1 MTDLAST
8 LTPLD
13 DPPDAPAD
21 EMYRRERAWQSTRR
35 AEAMWPGLDARV
47 LQSAADAIGVAV
59 AAVLRGER
67 PRLDFPALR
76 RDAERSAHALGVSA
90 LLTGVGPLLGAWL
103 ARDAMDADELTARV
117 LARHLAHGRARI
129 ARIRSEVLPILA
141 RMEAE
146 GLAPAVIKGFHTAHA
161 YFPEAGA
168 RPMADVDVVVAPEHI
183 ARAVEILREAGLVTE
198 GSAPTAYKR
207 EWTRPGDE
215 KVWSHELWHARSTW
229 RIELHDGLNFNAVV
243 ANVDTPQTPTLRDMM
258 TIDGVA
264 LRVADPNELIALVA
278 THGSTELYSQRLLRL
293 VEVVLIARRAH
304 ALGQLDWA
312 AVEENLAL
320 RRTLPF
326 AYPLL
331 VLVEQ
336 LAPGTVD
343 WRALGRVR
351 EATTRRIR
359 EVTERFTPTA
369 PILDEPFSLRERLLW
384 VSGVRGTLRRLWR
397 MVAPLEHGS
406 ARARLLTYHDR
417 VIRLVAMGVR
427 LRARARPKDDG
438 ET

>member
-8 LTPLD
+8 LTPFD

-35 AEAMWPGLDARV
+35 AEALWPGLDARR
-47 LQSAADAIGVAV
+47 LQSAADAIGVAA

-67 PRLDFPALR
+67 AELR
-76 RDAERSAHALGVSA
+76 FAAIGHDAETRVRALGVSA
-90 LLTGVGPLLGAWL
+90 LLTGVGPLLGTWL
-103 ARDAMDADELTARV
+103 ARGTIDADQPTAQV
-117 LARHLAHGRARI
+117 LARHLAHNRARM
-129 ARIRSEVLPILA
+129 ARIRGEVLPILA
-141 RMEAE
+141 RMEAA

-161 YFPEAGA
+161 YFPEPGA
-168 RPMADVDVVVAPEHI
+168 RPMADVDVVVAPEHVT
-183 ARAVEILREAGLVTE
+183 RAVAILREAGLVTE
-198 GSAPTAYKR
+198 GRAPRAHKS
-207 EWTRPGDE
+207 EWTRAGEE

-229 RIELHDGLNFNAVV
+229 RVELHDGLNFNAVV
-243 ANVDTPQTPTLRDMM
+243 ANVDVPQTPTLGDVM

-264 LRVADPNELIALVA
+264 LRVADPNELISLVA
-278 THGSTELYSQRLLRL
+278 THGSTELYSQRLLRV
-293 VEVVLIARRAH
+293 VELVLIARRAKE
-304 ALGQLDWA
+304 LRQLDWA
-312 AVEENLAL
+312 AVEEHLAR

-343 WRALGRVR
+343 WSALSRVR
-351 EATTRRIR
+351 GATTRRIR

-369 PILDEPFSLRERLLW
+369 PILDEPFSLSERLLW

-397 MVAPLEHGS
+397 MVAPLERAS

-417 VIRLVAMGVR
+417 VIRLVTMGVR
-427 LRARARPKDDG
+427 SRARAKPRDPG
-438 ET
+438 ES

>member
-1 MTDLAST
+1 MTDLASA

-35 AEAMWPGLDARV
+35 AEAMWPGLDAPL

-67 PRLDFPALR
+67 PRLDFAAMG
-76 RDAERSAHALGVSA
+76 RDAERSARALGLSA

-103 ARDAMDADELTARV
+103 ARGAMDADELSARV

-129 ARIRSEVLPILA
+129 ARIRGEVLPILA
-141 RMEAE
+141 RMEAA

-161 YFPEAGA
+161 YYPEPGA
-168 RPMADVDVVVAPEHI
+168 RPMADVDVVVAPEHV
-183 ARAVEILREAGLVTE
+183 ARAVEILREAGFASE
-198 GSAPTAYKR
+198 GRAPAHKS
-207 EWTRPGDE
+207 EWTRPNDE

-243 ANVDTPQTPTLRDMM
+243 ANVDTPQTPTLRDVM
-258 TIDGVA
+258 TLDGVA

-293 VEVVLIARRAH
+293 VEVVLIARRAR
-304 ALGQLDWA
+304 ALGQLDWS
-312 AVEENLAL
+312 AVEENLA
-320 RRTLPF
+320 RRRALPF

-336 LAPGTVD
+336 LAPGAVD

-351 EATTRRIR
+351 DATTRRIR

-369 PILDEPFSLRERLLW
+369 PILDEPFSLSERLLW

-397 MVAPLEHGS
+397 MVAPLEHAS
-406 ARARLLTYHDR
+406 ARMRLLTYHDR
-417 VIRLVAMGVR
+417 VIRLFSMGAR
-427 LRARARPKDDG
+427 SRARTRPGDDG